1 MATDYNITIHFNPGI
16 PMATWSIDGKIEA
29 LIKANVG
36 DTLTFDFR
44 LPDTPSVELASA
56 MLFAGPRKPASAH
69 SPFNQSQIPLVQGSK
84 VKVANDGFW
93 GFSIAF
99 TTTNK
104 EGVSS
109 FFFLPDPELEV
120 GST

>member
-1 MATDYNITIHFNPGI
+1 MADYNIAIQFNPGN

-29 LIKANVG
+29 LIKAQPD

-44 LPDTPSVELASA
+44 LPDSPSVTLSSA
-56 MLFAGPRKPASAH
+56 MLFAGPRKPESLP
-69 SPFNQSQIPLVQGSK
+69 SPFNHSQIPLVQGSK
-84 VKVANDGFW
+84 VKVTNDGLW

-99 TTTNK
+99 TTISQ
-104 EGVSS
+104 EGISS
-109 FFFLPDPELEV
+109 FYFLPDPELEV

>member
-1 MATDYNITIHFNPGI
+1 MASECEITIQFNPGN

-29 LIKANVG
+29 LIKAQVG
-36 DTLTFDFR
+36 DQLSFHFKM
-44 LPDTPSVELASA
+44 PDTPPSELASA
-56 MLFAGPRKPASAH
+56 MLFAGPRKPSTAI
-69 SPFNQSQIPLVQGSK
+69 SPFRQKQIPITQGSK
-84 VKVANDGFW
+84 VKVEHDGLW

-99 TTTNK
+99 TTVAQD
-104 EGVSS
+104 GVNS